1 MSSNSHIQNSSFS
14 SFQSIISEMK
24 TAETFNA
31 RLSVTKDLNK
41 ITNSS
46 KLEEISKSEIINI
59 LSEWINNYR
68 EQITS
73 GNSLTPD
80 EEDIIIN
87 IVSLCDKC
95 NLKVNVLKKSKIAKN
110 LNKLGKVLN
119 SSNKSKK
126 PCENL
131 VKKWRKDAENKE
143 ENLTNEV
150 LNKKTNRD
158 NNNNFLSSSETNNNN
173 NIKNSINNNLINP
186 NKKYE
191 PNLILN
197 NFLFLNNF
205 CIKIYFFL
213 FQKYIYKNNYLKIKI
228 IIHINILKKKIIF
241 LLFSFLHKHSLIF
254 Y

>member
-41 ITNSS
+41 ITNNS

-205 CIKIYFFL
+205 CIKIYFFY
-213 FQKYIYKNNYLKIKI
+213 FKNIFIKI
-228 IIHINILKKKIIF
+228 II
-241 LLFSFLHKHSLIF
+241 
-254 Y
+254 

>member
-158 NNNNFLSSSETNNNN
+158 NNNN
-173 NIKNSINNNLINP
+173 IKNSINNNLINP

-228 IIHINILKKKIIF
+228 IIHINILKKKLYF
-241 LLFSFLHKHSLIF
+241 YFFHSFTHIV
-254 Y
+254 

>member
-1 MSSNSHIQNSSFS
+1 MSSNSYIQNSSFS

-24 TAETFNA
+24 NAETFND
-31 RLSVTKDLNK
+31 RLTVTKELNK
-41 ITNSS
+41 ISNQM

-59 LSEWINNYR
+59 LSDWINGYR
-68 EQITS
+68 EQIQS

-80 EEDIIIN
+80 EEEIIIN

-95 NLKVNVLKKSKIAKN
+95 NLKVNILKNSKIAKN
-110 LNKLGKVLN
+110 LNKLRKVLN
-119 SSNKSKK
+119 SNNKSKK
-126 PCENL
+126 PCEEL
-131 VKKWRKDAENKE
+131 VKKWRKDVEEKE
-143 ENLTNEV
+143 DNNVNEF
-150 LNKKTNRD
+150 LHKKTNRD

-205 CIKIYFFL
+205 CIKIYFF
-213 FQKYIYKNNYLKIKI
+213 FISKIYL
-228 IIHINILKKKIIF
+228 
-241 LLFSFLHKHSLIF
+241 
-254 Y
+254 